1 MFRSD
6 VHTDCAHGHEWSH
19 RLVQCPV
26 CRSAELKPRRFENAS
41 FDQAASAALTAR
53 QAGRP
58 AHAVSL
64 MLVWIGVEAINRL
77 RAEWECLTCGKLF

>member
-1 MFRSD
+1 MFGRHIHAEGSGGAD
-6 VHTDCAHGHEWSH
+6 GSH

-26 CRSAELKPRRFENAS
+26 CRSAELRYRRFENAS
-41 FDQAASAALTAR
+41 FDQAASTALTAR

-64 MLVWIGVEAINRL
+64 MLVWIGVEAINQL
-77 RAEWECLTCGKLF
+77 RAEWECLTCGKVF